1 MKRSKLRLS
10 LFTEFFVYL
19 VFGILLITGVAWMV
33 FQARL
38 DEGNHVSS
46 LMLKLHGG
54 AAMISLIL
62 LGALINHMRK
72 GWKARRN
79 RSSGLMLVLVILF
92 LVITGYGLYYAGDE
106 QLRSLISQWHAW
118 IGLGLFLLLPLH
130 ALIGRALVPP
140 VTQAAPACPANL
152 PELRTTAKL
161 GNAGSAG
168 IADSAVNGGITVN
181 ARVDDGAGRPGL

>member
-19 VFGILLITGVAWMV
+19 VFGILLVTGVAWMV

-72 GWKARRN
+72 GWKSRKN
-79 RSSGLMLVLVILF
+79 RTSGLTLILAILF
-92 LVITGYGLYYAGDE
+92 LVVTGYGLYYAGDE
-106 QLRSLISQWHAW
+106 QLRTLISQWHSW
-118 IGLGLFLLLPLH
+118 VGLGIVLLLPAH
-130 ALIGRALVPP
+130 VLIGRAFRRKSKRSRPSLVGRKP
-140 VTQAAPACPANL
+140 
-152 PELRTTAKL
+152 
-161 GNAGSAG
+161 G
-168 IADSAVNGGITVN
+168 TV
-181 ARVDDGAGRPGL
+181 

>member
-19 VFGILLITGVAWMV
+19 VFGILLVTGVAWMV

-72 GWKARRN
+72 GWKSRKN
-79 RSSGLMLVLVILF
+79 RTSGLTLVLVILF
-92 LVITGYGLYYAGDE
+92 LVVTGYGLYYAGNE

-118 IGLGLFLLLPLH
+118 IGLGIFLLLPAH
-130 ALIGRALVPP
+130 ILIGGAL
-140 VTQAAPACPANL
+140 
-152 PELRTTAKL
+152 RRKRSRSSDRS
-161 GNAGSAG
+161 AGSAV
-168 IADSAVNGGITVN
+168 IAERRES
-181 ARVDDGAGRPGL
+181 

>member
-19 VFGILLITGVAWMV
+19 VFGILLVTGIAWMV

-72 GWKARRN
+72 GWKSRKN
-79 RSSGLMLVLVILF
+79 RTSGLTLILAILF
-92 LVITGYGLYYAGDE
+92 LVVTGYGLYYAGDE
-106 QLRSLISQWHAW
+106 QLRTLISQWHSW
-118 IGLGLFLLLPLH
+118 VGLGIVLLLPAH
-130 ALIGRALVPP
+130 VLIGRAFRRKSKRSRPSLVGRKP
-140 VTQAAPACPANL
+140 
-152 PELRTTAKL
+152 
-161 GNAGSAG
+161 G
-168 IADSAVNGGITVN
+168 TV
-181 ARVDDGAGRPGL
+181 